1 MEEIYR
7 YPTYYNIEYVDNG
20 ILEIRGELLPENGE
34 IERDASKFRF
44 ISPETAAKFPRTTLL
59 EGDIVLSV
67 RGTMGKVG
75 LIPKELAGANI
86 TANLIRLSPRKDMV
100 SRDFLRWAFL
110 TEGFVARLDASSPKT
125 TIKTI
130 TVPALKAIL
139 LPLPPLEQQRAISH
153 TLSTVRGAKKARQKE
168 LELERER
175 KAALMQYLFTHGTR
189 SEARKQTE
197 IGEMPESWQV
207 VRLGDIDLDISDG
220 NYAEKYPRQSEFV
233 KEGIPFIRANNID
246 NLSITWDDMKF
257 ISVEKHNQLRKG
269 HLKLNDVLVTTRG
282 EIGKIALV
290 TRDFVDCNIN
300 AQIVRINAKELII
313 HAFFLYS
320 LAFEK
325 SQIQF
330 KNLKTGST
338 LPQLPIGKL
347 RQLKIGLPAQQEQKD
362 IATVL
367 LACDTKVNTL
377 QRESALLDE
386 LFRAM
391 LEELMTGRISTQPLI
406 EF

>member
-1 MEEIYR
+1 
-7 YPTYYNIEYVDNG
+7 
-20 ILEIRGELLPENGE
+20 
-34 IERDASKFRF
+34 
-44 ISPETAAKFPRTTLL
+44 
-59 EGDIVLSV
+59 
-67 RGTMGKVG
+67 
-75 LIPKELAGANI
+75 
-86 TANLIRLSPRKDMV
+86 
-100 SRDFLRWAFL
+100 
-110 TEGFVARLDASSPKT
+110 
-125 TIKTI
+125 
-130 TVPALKAIL
+130 
-139 LPLPPLEQQRAISH
+139 
-153 TLSTVRGAKKARQKE
+153 
-168 LELERER
+168 
-175 KAALMQYLFTHGTR
+175 
-189 SEARKQTE
+189 
-197 IGEMPESWQV
+197 
-207 VRLGDIDLDISDG
+207 
-220 NYAEKYPRQSEFV
+220 
-233 KEGIPFIRANNID
+233 
-246 NLSITWDDMKF
+246 MKF